1 MLAAERERAMIYAF
15 AFALV
20 LGGVL
25 LGASL
30 LVGDGHSDIGGHGD
44 LHIAGDSVD
53 AIVGTLR
60 SLRFWTFFLAFFGL
74 TGVALKTLGIVESD
88 ILSGLLAAGMGA
100 VVGYGAVW
108 AFRVLD
114 RRESNSVASADD
126 FVGKSGRVL
135 VAVSPGVLGKLRVQA
150 KGSTVDL
157 LAKSDDES
165 FAVEDEATVIEMDD
179 TIARIARVEGTAD
192 KAARLGGE

>member
-1 MLAAERERAMIYAF
+1 MIYAF

-30 LVGDGHSDIGGHGD
+30 LVGDGHGDADVHGQF
-44 LHIAGDSVD
+44 HVSGDSVD

-60 SLRFWTFFLAFFGL
+60 SMRFWTFFLAFFGL
-74 TGVALKTLGIVESD
+74 TGIALKTLGIVESD
-88 ILSGLLAAGMGA
+88 LISGLVATAMGA
-100 VVGYGAVW
+100 TIGYGATW

-114 RRESNSVASADD
+114 RRESNSVASEDD
-126 FVGKSGRVL
+126 LVGKSGRIL
-135 VAVSPGVLGKLRVQA
+135 VAVGPGTLGKIRVQA

-165 FAVEDEATVIEMDD
+165 FGLEDEATIIEMDD
-179 TIARIARVEGTAD
+179 MIARIARVETAGPG
-192 KAARLGGE
+192 ATRLGGE

>member
-1 MLAAERERAMIYAF
+1 MIYAF

-25 LGASL
+25 LGASI
-30 LVGDGHSDIGGHGD
+30 LVGDGHGDLGGHAEIHVG
-44 LHIAGDSVD
+44 GDSVD
-53 AIVGTLR
+53 AVVGTIR

-74 TGVALKTLGIVESD
+74 TGVALQSLGVVESGFFATL
-88 ILSGLLAAGMGA
+88 IALAMGIGAGSTA
-100 VVGYGAVW
+100 TW

-114 RRESNSVASADD
+114 KRESNSVPGEDD
-126 FVGKSGRVL
+126 FVGKTGRVL
-135 VAVSPGVLGKLRVQA
+135 VAVGPGNLGKLRVQA

-165 FAVEDEATVIEMDD
+165 FAIDEEAIVIEMDE
-179 TIARIARVEGTAD
+179 TVARIAHVEGGALTAPRGD
-192 KAARLGGE
+192 

>member
-1 MLAAERERAMIYAF
+1 MIYAF

-25 LGASL
+25 LGASM
-30 LVGDGHSDIGGHGD
+30 LVGDGHGDLGGHGD

-88 ILSGLLAAGMGA
+88 LFSGLVATGMGLA
-100 VVGYGAVW
+100 VGYGATW
-108 AFRVLD
+108 AFRALD
-114 RRESNSVASADD
+114 RKESNSVPSEDD
-126 FVGKSGRVL
+126 YIGKSGRVM
-135 VAVSPGVLGKLRVQA
+135 VAVGPGTLGKIRLTA
-150 KGSTVDL
+150 KGTTVDL

-165 FAVEDEATVIEMDD
+165 FAVDEEATIIEIDE
-179 TIARIARVEGTAD
+179 TIARIARVEGGASS
-192 KAARLGGE
+192 AP